1 MLEFLG
7 TEAEKKTRADLAAQA
22 GPQGLPGETLA
33 TASDEL
39 LRRALEKTALPPEFN
54 LSPATEQAQV
64 AAAAVAPSTQV
75 QEADPLAQTPDG
87 AAALAGYRAPSLA
100 GRSRGRRLVKPAAK
114 HTP

>member
-7 TEAEKKTRADLAAQA
+7 TEPEKKARADLAAQA

-54 LSPATEQAQV
+54 ADFR
-64 AAAAVAPSTQV
+64 
-75 QEADPLAQTPDG
+75 EA
-87 AAALAGYRAPSLA
+87 
-100 GRSRGRRLVKPAAK
+100 
-114 HTP
+114 